1 MTTHQQNQSQEETDE
16 EPLTD
21 LLRRKGM
28 KKISA
33 LMAPDA
39 TKESKRKATE
49 RARRMQ
55 EDGET
60 QINFM
65 MIVGCKATVRAVAAA
80 VRDPQVH
87 SAIAAVATAAANS

>member
-1 MTTHQQNQSQEETDE
+1 MTSLQQNQSQEETDE

-39 TKESKRKATE
+39 TKESKRNRTSKAYAGG
-49 RARRMQ
+49 R
-55 EDGET
+55 
-60 QINFM
+60 
-65 MIVGCKATVRAVAAA
+65 
-80 VRDPQVH
+80 
-87 SAIAAVATAAANS
+87 